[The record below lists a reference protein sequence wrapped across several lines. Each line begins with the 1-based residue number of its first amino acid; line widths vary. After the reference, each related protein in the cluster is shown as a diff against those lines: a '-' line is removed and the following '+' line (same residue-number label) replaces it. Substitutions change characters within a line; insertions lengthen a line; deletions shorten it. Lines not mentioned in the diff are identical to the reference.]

1 MNYSKYVMTSFIIAT
16 GGVFSLLYVAED
28 SDEKSNDYTTNNNN
42 FLNILNVQGS
52 DIQPLKQN
60 KVEKSSDD
68 VDVPMDLE
76 SGTER
81 EFGAKED
88 DVDVPMD
95 LESGTEREFGGK

>member
-1 MNYSKYVMTSFIIAT
+1 MNYSKYVMISFILAT
-16 GGVFSLLYVAED
+16 GGVFSLLYVVEET
-28 SDEKSNDYTTNNNN
+28 DEKSDDYTNNN

-60 KVEKSSDD
+60 KIEKSSDD
-68 VDVPMDLE
+68 GDVPMDLE

-88 DVDVPMD
+88 DGDVPMD
-95 LESGTEREFGGK
+95 LESGTEREFGAK